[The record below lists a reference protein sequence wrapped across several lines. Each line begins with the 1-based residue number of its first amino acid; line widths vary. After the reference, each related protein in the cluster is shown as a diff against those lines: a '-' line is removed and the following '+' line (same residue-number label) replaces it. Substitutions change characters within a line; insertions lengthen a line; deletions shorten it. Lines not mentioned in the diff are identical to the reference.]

1 MSVDVDIEMR
11 MTLRQEAWTRFAVA
25 MVCRGTGL
33 EQIAVCAE
41 QLTVEWEAMRQRD
54 IEASEAA
61 IEQERLERERQFAK
75 EREKENQERD
85 RRKRAEDHAAV
96 MAAELRQKAAKKQQA
111 KKAGRKTP
119 LRSSVR

>member
-85 RRKRAEDHAAV
+85 RRKRAEDKEAVAA
-96 MAAELRQKAAKKQQA
+96 ALKREKALCKRQ
-111 KKAGRKTP
+111 TP
-119 LRSSVR
+119 LA